1 MTGSEPQM
9 VSPDGHGK
17 RIGILVIEDEALI
30 ATYITEVLVESGFAV
45 AGVASS
51 GPEALSL
58 ADDMQPRLAL
68 VDIRLAGSMDGVEI
82 ARLLRERF
90 AVPTIFLSG
99 MTDAA
104 TLERARSAQ
113 PLGFLRKPFR
123 PSQVFNAIE
132 RALKASE

>member
-1 MTGSEPQM
+1 M